1 MVKNEEV
8 YRFTPSS
15 LNLVKVGSN
24 EPLNVRLRVLNGTP
38 LNKTEKIEAKMISD
52 NQKFVNV
59 KDSFSVSSHPCPTGR
74 LLLSVMLTL
83 RGNDGCLQ
91 VNDFLVL
98 VTSVSVCVTLEMWT
112 SSIVREE
119 KCTLK

>member
-1 MVKNEEV
+1 M
-8 YRFTPSS
+8 
-15 LNLVKVGSN
+15 KVGSN

>member
-1 MVKNEEV
+1 MVKNEEF